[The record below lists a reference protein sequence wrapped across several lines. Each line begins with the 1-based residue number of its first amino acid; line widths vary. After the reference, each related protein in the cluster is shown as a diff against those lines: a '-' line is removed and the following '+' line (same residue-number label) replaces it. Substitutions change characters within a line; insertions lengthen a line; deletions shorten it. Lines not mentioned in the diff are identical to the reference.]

1 LNCRTGE
8 KAQTATLFT
17 PPSCTTAFILIFHA
31 YLFKV
36 FASIIIYVINTYT
49 EECHTSRTATAMGL
63 LTWDIPSSH
72 TKEAESIY
80 LPIILSIVS
89 ANDNFC
95 PRDVNDRMLEFTL
108 ILSQGG
114 CHNGF
119 IHRHFFLFS

>member
-1 LNCRTGE
+1 
-8 KAQTATLFT
+8 
-17 PPSCTTAFILIFHA
+17 
-31 YLFKV
+31 
-36 FASIIIYVINTYT
+36 
-49 EECHTSRTATAMGL
+49 MGL

-119 IHRHFFLFS
+119 IHRHFFLFSYKIFLHKVVKYKNQNKKNQRKKVLSYMKKY

>member
-1 LNCRTGE
+1 
-8 KAQTATLFT
+8 
-17 PPSCTTAFILIFHA
+17 
-31 YLFKV
+31 
-36 FASIIIYVINTYT
+36 
-49 EECHTSRTATAMGL
+49 MGL

-114 CHNGF
+114 CHIDIFSFSPRKYSYIKLLNTK
-119 IHRHFFLFS
+119 IKIKKIKEKKFFRT

>member
-1 LNCRTGE
+1 
-8 KAQTATLFT
+8 
-17 PPSCTTAFILIFHA
+17 
-31 YLFKV
+31 
-36 FASIIIYVINTYT
+36 
-49 EECHTSRTATAMGL
+49 MGL

-108 ILSQGG
+108 ILSTRGDVTMALYIDIGDLTFVTIQ
-114 CHNGF
+114 
-119 IHRHFFLFS
+119 L